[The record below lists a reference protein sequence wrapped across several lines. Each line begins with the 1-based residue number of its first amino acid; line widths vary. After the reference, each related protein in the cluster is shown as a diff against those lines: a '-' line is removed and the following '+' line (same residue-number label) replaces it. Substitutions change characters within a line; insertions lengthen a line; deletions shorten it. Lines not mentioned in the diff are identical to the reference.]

1 MSTKINSKIDTET
14 IRDIVRE
21 EVKRELKQTQLD
33 RLQKALRPYAQEA
46 GITSEEDAKGL
57 AQEVRSEAETG

>member
-1 MSTKINSKIDTET
+1 MSTQTKSKIDTEKL
-14 IRDIVRE
+14 RDIVRE

-46 GITSEEDAKGL
+46 GITSEADAKDL
-57 AQEVRSEAETG
+57 AREVRSRAEKG